1 MNRDIIK
8 VGFAILAAVTTYNF
22 ADMVINAQ
30 ENDTQ
35 PIVDV
40 NVTNNNNVLNT
51 DVVVDKKSD
60 VDSNEQTNSQ
70 LNPGW
75 SVDFRQY
82 VKDGAYVTN
91 RFELIDGNEYY
102 FDEAGYKVT
111 GLKTIG
117 ENTYYFNASGEML
130 KGLQT
135 IGNSTY
141 YFSDEGI
148 ALHGLQTINGKLYY
162 FDNSTG
168 VGVTGRL
175 SLDNKIYYFENGSQF
190 IGEKYCDGYWYNFKT
205 SGTLAVGYEVT
216 GNNVKYY
223 DNLGRRLDGT
233 FTLDKVTY
241 RTDANG
247 YIVETSWNGVKYYCQ
262 QDPQWAYKIV
272 GNYYFRGTGCCP
284 TAATMVINT
293 LKGTNYLPTD
303 VGNLL
308 FQAGHFNTNEEGA
321 DSGTWPFLSNYFGFE
336 LKNYLSQQQAMQEL
350 LKGKFVTAAVEGGKF
365 CPWPGASHQILLF
378 GLDAQGYTTVY
389 DPYTPS
395 RNCRVHISEI
405 FNHPSHF
412 AGDLEAGGPFFSIGL
427 IKDYKLYI
435 DVEKYGDIHVG
446 DIYYSGSKAEPE
458 VNVSMQTSNG
468 KVNLVQGRD
477 YIVTFENN
485 DKIGQANVIIK
496 GINGYTGRV
505 SKIFNILKDEMQNG
519 TYQIESS
526 INNNKVLGLINKT
539 QNGSSLIGIYDRNT
553 SMSQQFYIE
562 KNQNGYYTIKNVY
575 SNQYIGLSGN
585 WQNIENG
592 LSLIQGVDSNSK
604 SAQFVIYKNAVGQWV
619 LSSAWD
625 RLYGFDLS
633 SSSVNNGNKVQ
644 LWQLNN
650 TNAQYWNLVQVQ
662 SGRDYLDNLASI
674 NKDTISEGT
683 YEIGSAIN
691 SKFVLDMASSSLSN
705 GGNVQVFQSNS
716 TNAQAWKIIRDE
728 KGYVTFINVNS
739 GKVLDVTS
747 SRALNLTNVQQYES
761 NGSYAQK
768 WIIVRKGNS
777 YVIYSAL
784 DVDFV
789 LDLYFSKA
797 SNGTNVELYESN
809 GSLAQQWTFNS
820 FKSKQ
825 EKIDELAASNK
836 DNIQEGTYEIGSAI
850 NSNYVLDMASSSLA
864 NGGNV
869 QLYQSNGT
877 KAQAWK
883 IVKDEK
889 GYLTIINVNSNKAIE
904 VAGNVANLVNV
915 HQNQLNGSYAQK
927 WIAIKNDKGFM
938 LVSALDPNYAL
949 DLYFSRASN
958 GSNIEIYEMN
968 GSKAQTWLFS
978 EFKTKQAKIDDL
990 AMTNKDNIQEG
1001 TYEIGSAINSNYV
1014 LDMTGSSLANG
1025 GNVQLYQSNGT
1036 NAQAWKIV
1044 KDEKGYLTIINV
1056 NSNKAIEVAGNVA
1069 NLVNVHQ
1076 NQLNGSYA
1084 QKWIAIKNDKGFML
1098 VSALDPNYALDLY
1111 FSRASNGSNI
1121 EIYEMNGSNAQTWL
1135 FKEM

>member
-1 MNRDIIK
+1 MGVESMNRDIIK
-8 VGFAILAAVTTYNF
+8 VGFAVLAAVTTYNF

-40 NVTNNNNVLNT
+40 NVTDNDNVLNT

-75 SVDFRQY
+75 SADFRQY

-162 FDNSTG
+162 FDDTTG
-168 VGVTGRL
+168 VGITGRL
-175 SLDNKIYYFENGSQF
+175 SLNDKIYYFENGVQA
-190 IGEKYCDGYWYNFKT
+190 IGEKFCDGHWYNFKED
-205 SGTLAVGYEVT
+205 GTLIVGFDIH
-216 GNNVKYY
+216 GNTIKYY
-223 DNLGRRLDGT
+223 DSLGRRCDGT
-233 FTLDKVTY
+233 FYIDKVTY
-241 RTDANG
+241 KTDTNG
-247 YIVETSWNGVKYYCQ
+247 VIFETMWNGVRYYCQ
-262 QDPQWAYKIV
+262 QDPQWANKVI
-272 GNYYFRGTGCCP
+272 GNYYFRGTGCSP
-284 TAATMVINT
+284 TTATMIINT
-293 LKGTNYLPTD
+293 LMNTNYLPTD
-303 VGNLL
+303 IGTML
-308 FQAGHFNTNEEGA
+308 FQSGHFNTYDVGA
-321 DSGTWPFLSNYFGFE
+321 DSGSWTYLANRFG
-336 LKNYLSQQQAMQEL
+336 LNLQNRLNQQQAILEL
-350 LKGKFVTAAVEGGKF
+350 LNGKFVTAAVEGGKF

-395 RNCRVHISEI
+395 RNGRVHISEI

-427 IKDYKLYI
+427 FKDFKLYI

-519 TYQIESS
+519 TYQIEEG
-526 INNNKVLGLINKT
+526 ITNNKVLGLVNKT
-539 QNGSSLIGIYDRNT
+539 QSGSSTIGIYDRNT

-575 SNQYIGLSGN
+575 SNQYIGLNGN
-585 WQNIENG
+585 WQNMQNG
-592 LSLIQGVDSNSK
+592 LSLIQGIDSSSK
-604 SAQFVIYKNAVGQWV
+604 SAQFVIYRNAIGKWV
-619 LSSAWD
+619 ISSAWD
-625 RLYGFDLS
+625 RNYAMDLYS
-633 SSSVNNGNKVQ
+633 SSTANGNLIKI
-644 LWQLNN
+644 WEKNGSM
-650 TNAQYWNLVQVQ
+650 AQCWNLVQVQ
-662 SGRDYLDNLASI
+662 AGRDYLDQLAVA
-674 NKDTISEGT
+674 NKNTLQEGT

-691 SKFVLDMASSSLSN
+691 SNYVLDMTSSSMLN
-705 GGNVQVFQSNS
+705 GGNVQIYKSNG
-716 TNAQAWKIIRDE
+716 TNAQAWKIIKDE
-728 KGYVTFINVNS
+728 KGYLTFINVNS
-739 GKVLDVTS
+739 GKVLDVTNS
-747 SRALNLTNVQQYES
+747 KALNLTNVQQYDS

-768 WIIVRKGNS
+768 WIVVKKGDN

-789 LDLYFSKA
+789 LDLYASKT
-797 SNGTNVELYESN
+797 SNGNNIDIYEMN
-809 GSLAQQWTFNS
+809 GSNAQTWIFNT
-820 FKSKQ
+820 FKSMQ
-825 EKIDELAASNK
+825 ERIDDLAVSNK

-850 NSNYVLDMASSSLA
+850 NSNYVLDMTSSSML

-869 QLYQSNGT
+869 QIYKSNGT
-877 KAQAWK
+877 NAQAWK
-883 IVKDEK
+883 IIKDEK
-889 GYLTIINVNSNKAIE
+889 GYLTIINVNSGKVLDVTHSKADNFT
-904 VAGNVANLVNV
+904 NV
-915 HQNQLNGSYAQK
+915 QQYESNGSYAQK
-927 WIAIKNDKGFM
+927 WIAFKNGNGYV

-949 DLYFSRASN
+949 DLYASKTSN
-958 GSNIEIYEMN
+958 GNNI
-968 GSKAQTWLFS
+968 
-978 EFKTKQAKIDDL
+978 D
-990 AMTNKDNIQEG
+990 
-1001 TYEIGSAINSNYV
+1001 
-1014 LDMTGSSLANG
+1014 
-1025 GNVQLYQSNGT
+1025 
-1036 NAQAWKIV
+1036 
-1044 KDEKGYLTIINV
+1044 
-1056 NSNKAIEVAGNVA
+1056 
-1069 NLVNVHQ
+1069 
-1076 NQLNGSYA
+1076 
-1084 QKWIAIKNDKGFML
+1084 
-1098 VSALDPNYALDLY
+1098 
-1111 FSRASNGSNI
+1111 
-1121 EIYEMNGSNAQTWL
+1121 IYEMNGSNAQTWL